1 MSFYVHS
8 VSSELHK
15 TFSIQIE
22 KLQNQIEKE
31 KQSNQDLEALSEELL
46 KEKQDLKNTM
56 EALKAD
62 QERQVEMWVLLK
74 LFLKY
79 NQLGVR
85 QLLAYIYNKRRNM
98 FLLNSRT
105 DQTQNRKQFI
115 LLFSYL
121 YLNWLK
127 CWLLQELFLV
137 ESSQYND
144 LEWLL
149 RDVTSADIAKDVI
162 ELHEVLHTDI
172 AA

>member
-1 MSFYVHS
+1 MNN
-8 VSSELHK
+8 VSSELYK

-46 KEKQDLKNTM
+46 KEKQDLKDTM

-62 QERQVEMWVLLK
+62 QERQVEMWVLQK

-85 QLLAYIYNKRRNM
+85 KLLAYIYNRRRNM

-105 DQTQNRKQFI
+105 EQTQNRKQFI

-121 YLNWLK
+121 
-127 CWLLQELFLV
+127 
-137 ESSQYND
+137 
-144 LEWLL
+144 
-149 RDVTSADIAKDVI
+149 
-162 ELHEVLHTDI
+162 
-172 AA
+172 

>member
-1 MSFYVHS
+1 M
-8 VSSELHK
+8 LPK

-46 KEKQDLKNTM
+46 KEKQDLKDTM

-62 QERQVEMWVLLK
+62 QERQVDMWVLPK

-85 QLLAYIYNKRRNM
+85 KLLAYIYNRKRNI

-105 DQTQNRKQFI
+105 EQTQNRKQFI
-115 LLFSYL
+115 LFPPHIYNIFKLVEMLTSPGTV
-121 YLNWLK
+121 
-127 CWLLQELFLV
+127 FLV
-137 ESSQYND
+137 ESPQYND
-144 LEWLL
+144 LE
-149 RDVTSADIAKDVI
+149 
-162 ELHEVLHTDI
+162 
-172 AA
+172 